1 MIMTKLMLVIIV
13 TCVFACYRPLPKD
26 YVGEKSFCHS
36 RWLQKRG
43 WQKMVTFEGS
53 LNQETF
59 LAPQFVKMLLIPS
72 AMMTNL

>member
-1 MIMTKLMLVIIV
+1 MLVRSL
-13 TCVFACYRPLPKD
+13 FASQP
-26 YVGEKSFCHS
+26 GGS
-36 RWLQKRG
+36 QKRG

-72 AMMTNL
+72 VMMTNL